1 MTSEI
6 FTFKLHVLQSDK
18 CKYFNMEKGMG
29 LWKVIFEG
37 ALLWKT
43 ESHIKASRHCTGV
56 LTGKKDTIWGWHC
69 TWHLFYTYL
78 KFILLSICKLW
89 VNVYTIVY
97 IITESVQSVFL
108 F

>member
-43 ESHIKASRHCTGV
+43 ESHTKTP
-56 LTGKKDTIWGWHC
+56 DTV
-69 TWHLFYTYL
+69 
-78 KFILLSICKLW
+78 K
-89 VNVYTIVY
+89 
-97 IITESVQSVFL
+97 VF
-108 F
+108 